1 MDEDYV
7 FDTIVRIPWLTI
19 SKGWVEG
26 IELWLRD
33 SHTFTLDIVLGC
45 LLADPYWVDVDEQG
59 FFMPRVGFI
68 RWRRLCIRRDSRSNS
83 SNNQA
88 DISEVVGR
96 IMAIVSQL
104 DEPIVV
110 VG

>member
-1 MDEDYV
+1 M
-7 FDTIVRIPWLTI
+7 
-19 SKGWVEG
+19 
-26 IELWLRD
+26 
-33 SHTFTLDIVLGC
+33 H
-45 LLADPYWVDVDEQG
+45 PYWVDVDEQG

-68 RWRRLCIRRDSRSNS
+68 RWRRLCIRRDSLSNY
-83 SNNQA
+83 QA

-110 VG
+110 AG